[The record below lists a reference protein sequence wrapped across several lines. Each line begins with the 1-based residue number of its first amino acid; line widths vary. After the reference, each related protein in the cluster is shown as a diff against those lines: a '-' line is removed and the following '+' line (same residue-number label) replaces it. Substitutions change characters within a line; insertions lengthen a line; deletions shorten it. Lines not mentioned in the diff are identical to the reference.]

1 MKKTII
7 NISLVLAAIIVYFLQ
22 ANFFSWFNI
31 AGIMPN
37 IFVIFILFIGLF
49 SNRTMGT
56 IYGLVVGL
64 LLDLIIGTKVGINVI
79 GLGLIGFLAAIFDK
93 NFSKDSRITIMVMSV
108 AATAIFEILSYFLS
122 YVLIGTNLEIINFVK
137 ILVIEIIFNLIIT
150 IIIYPLI
157 QKSGYAHLIEHMIIQ
172 ANKKYLTYLEKQ
184 GIQFNAETKDCMTEY
199 IFIDLQSELLLDELK
214 EGNLEKIFDTGFKEE
229 ALAIER
235 GTIAQEHLLLSN
247 QMDEADVSEMIGNRE
262 EIANFKLARAD
273 TIKKGIY
280 SKYHTRGII
289 QYKSN
294 AYHHYYLLLTS
305 FKYLCNEVTYVTQHL
320 VNNIDI
326 EKVYM
331 SGNWEEKLCEKIDNQ
346 K

>member
-1 MKKTII
+1 MMDMMD
-7 NISLVLAAIIVYFLQ
+7 NIRYQ
-22 ANFFSWFNI
+22 
-31 AGIMPN
+31 G
-37 IFVIFILFIGLF
+37 
-49 SNRTMGT
+49 
-56 IYGLVVGL
+56 
-64 LLDLIIGTKVGINVI
+64 D
-79 GLGLIGFLAAIFDK
+79 
-93 NFSKDSRITIMVMSV
+93 
-108 AATAIFEILSYFLS
+108 
-122 YVLIGTNLEIINFVK
+122 
-137 ILVIEIIFNLIIT
+137 
-150 IIIYPLI
+150 IIYFDMNSDVTIVKFLIPLGFADLI

-214 EGNLEKIFDTGFKEE
+214 RGNLEKIFDTGFNEE

-280 SKYHTRGII
+280 SKYHTMVFTNSGIPEIKNDRHEANIDEFHWFEDITFYKFVKGSDYVEIEMNRDIYSEILTYCLRILFCDMLKDYGIKIKRCKEDISVKIIGDVNNIRGII